1 MIEWVDILIV
11 VAVAFVISVP
21 ILCGFWQATQLA
33 QTMEKR
39 LDVIQ
44 AEVDD
49 LRDARA
55 TDQEEIRELRD
66 GVSRLV
72 EQIRRANM
80 EPVWTPDQVQRRPR
94 SSAAVLARR
103 IAQAFSVDEM
113 SGLAFE
119 IGLSGDELRG
129 DTRDERAR
137 ALVTYMENRDRLSD
151 LRRLVDEQRPSNK

>member
-1 MIEWVDILIV
+1 MIEWLDILIV
-11 VAVAFVISVP
+11 VGVAILISVP
-21 ILCGFWQATQLA
+21 ILWGFWQATQLA

-39 LDVIQ
+39 LDIIR

-49 LRDARA
+49 LHDARA

-80 EPVWTPDQVQRRPR
+80 EPVWTPDQVKRRPR

-137 ALVTYMENRDRLSD
+137 ALVTYMENRGRLSD
-151 LRRLVDEQRPSNK
+151 LRRLVDEQRPSK

>member
-1 MIEWVDILIV
+1 MIEWLDILIV
-11 VAVAFVISVP
+11 VGVAILISVP
-21 ILCGFWQATQLA
+21 ILWGFWQATQLA

-39 LDVIQ
+39 LDIIR

-49 LRDARA
+49 LHDARA

-137 ALVTYMENRDRLSD
+137 ALVTYMENRGRLSD
-151 LRRLVDEQRPSNK
+151 LRRLVDEQRPSK

>member
-1 MIEWVDILIV
+1 MIEWLDILIV
-11 VAVAFVISVP
+11 VGVAILISVP
-21 ILCGFWQATQLA
+21 ILWGFWQATQLA

-39 LDVIQ
+39 LDIIQ

-49 LRDARA
+49 LHDARA

-80 EPVWTPDQVQRRPR
+80 EPVWTPDQVKRRPR
-94 SSAAVLARR
+94 SSASILAKR
-103 IAQAFSVDEM
+103 IADKFSVEEM
-113 SGLAFE
+113 AGLAFDVA
-119 IGLSGDELRG
+119 GLSGDELRG

-137 ALVTYMENRDRLSD
+137 ALVTYMENRGRLSD
-151 LRRLVDEQRPSNK
+151 LRRLVDEQRPSK

>member
-1 MIEWVDILIV
+1 MIEWADILIV

-21 ILCGFWQATQLA
+21 ILWGFWQATQLE

-49 LRDARA
+49 LHDARA

-80 EPVWTPDQVQRRPR
+80 EPVWTPDQVKRRPR
-94 SSAAVLARR
+94 SGAAILARR
-103 IAQAFSVDEM
+103 LAQGFSLEEM

-137 ALVTYMENRDRLSD
+137 ALVTYMENRGRLSD
-151 LRRLVDEQRPSNK
+151 LRRLVDEQRPSK